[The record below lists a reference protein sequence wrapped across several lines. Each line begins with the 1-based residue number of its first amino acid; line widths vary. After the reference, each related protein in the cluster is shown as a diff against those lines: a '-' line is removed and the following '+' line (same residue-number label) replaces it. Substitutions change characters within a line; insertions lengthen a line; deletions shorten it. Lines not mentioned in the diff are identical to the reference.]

1 MVIDLTNKVNGHA
14 KKFTRTG
21 TQSRYY
27 QDIRRFAV
35 FTREEEEKIFSELS
49 KCKRVSE
56 ELDKELN
63 NAETTEKRKSLM
75 DAIKQNNELIG
86 SLKDAIITHNQRFVV
101 SVARKYANN
110 VSLMDL
116 ISEGNIGLMEALESY
131 EPDKGTK
138 FSSWAVYYIR
148 RSINQYCMEVEPQIK
163 QTNRQLTY
171 HVRNS
176 AYNKFVQENQREPSV
191 EELAEFIGNNY
202 SKPVSE
208 SDLLETIVSSVDDGY
223 GDDTYV
229 RPDIASAMSVMP
241 TQKDK
246 ENKEYT
252 SYVVE
257 GLVGRLSEKEQKV
270 INMSFGIGYD
280 REYQPSDIAEELNL
294 HIERVRQIKKT
305 ALSKMRSL
313 ALWYKI

>member
-1 MVIDLTNKVNGHA
+1 MVIDLSNKVNGYV
-14 KKFTRTG
+14 KKFTRTA

-27 QDIRRFAV
+27 QDIRKFEV
-35 FTREEEEKIFSELS
+35 FTKEEEAEIFSKLS
-49 KCKRVSE
+49 KCKRTSE
-56 ELDKELN
+56 ELNKELT
-63 NAETTEKRKSLM
+63 NADTNEKRKSLM
-75 DAIKQNNELIG
+75 EAIERNNELIG
-86 SLKDAIITHNQRFVV
+86 SLKDSIITHNQRFVV

-116 ISEGNIGLMEALESY
+116 ISEGNIGLIEALETY
-131 EPDKGTK
+131 EPGMGTK

-148 RSINQYCMEVEPQIK
+148 RSINQYCMETEPQVK

-171 HVRNS
+171 HVKTS
-176 AYNKFVQENQREPSV
+176 AYNKFVQENQREPSL
-191 EELAEFIGNNY
+191 EELVDYINENY
-202 SKPVSE
+202 SRPVAE
-208 SDLLETIVSSVDDGY
+208 SDLTETVMSSVDDGY
-223 GDDTYV
+223 GDDNFVKQDVVT
-229 RPDIASAMSVMP
+229 AMSVMP
-241 TQKDK
+241 EQKDK

-252 SYVVE
+252 SYVVD

-280 REYQPSDIAEELNL
+280 REYQPGDIAELLGL
-294 HIERVRQIKKT
+294 HIERVRQIKKA